1 VTELNL
7 VPPLRWQ
14 YSLGN
19 MSSSDEHITVVI
31 RPTSRGNDERFAV
44 VITPSA
50 TVLQLKHKTAEHCSL
65 KAEDQR
71 LIYKGKVLKDEMT
84 VQDYGELLPLP

>member
-1 VTELNL
+1 M
-7 VPPLRWQ
+7 
-14 YSLGN
+14 GN
-19 MSSSDEHITVVI
+19 MSSSDEHITVMI
-31 RPTSRGNDERFAV
+31 RPTARSNDERFAV

-50 TVLQLKHKTAEHCSL
+50 TVLQLKHKTAENCSL

-84 VQDYGELLPLP
+84 VQEYGELFPVP